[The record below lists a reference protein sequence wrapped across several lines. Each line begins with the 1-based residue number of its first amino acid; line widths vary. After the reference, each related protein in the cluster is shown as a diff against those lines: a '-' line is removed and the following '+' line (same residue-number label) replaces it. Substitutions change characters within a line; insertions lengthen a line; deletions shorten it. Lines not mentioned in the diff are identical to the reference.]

1 MPRGKGDSA
10 LGKGLDPAL
19 SAARI
24 LAGSVRTIR
33 RGCVMDVRMREVPA
47 RVVVTE
53 QRTGPCRRRA
63 GFHRDL
69 RGQPERGR
77 DGGRV
82 LYPLHADGAAP
93 DGAATRTIPAHREAY
108 VRVLK
113 RTVQSGAIGDVYAA
127 IELDQGPRPG
137 DWQPRRHRSLLT
149 RPRRLLPG
157 SAPDQAG
164 YGLTSD
170 QVSGAAEPRTHDA
183 RNTLGCSSRK

>member
-1 MPRGKGDSA
+1 
-10 LGKGLDPAL
+10 
-19 SAARI
+19 
-24 LAGSVRTIR
+24 
-33 RGCVMDVRMREVPA
+33 MDVRMREVPA

-113 RTVQSGAIGDVYAA
+113 RTVQSGAVGNVYVA
-127 IELDQGPRPG
+127 IENWIEGLGLEIAAAPRETYWT
-137 DWQPRRHRSLLT
+137 DFY
-149 RPRRLLPG
+149 
-157 SAPDQAG
+157 SA
-164 YGLTSD
+164 
-170 QVSGAAEPRTHDA
+170 AADDEVFDVAFPVR
-183 RNTLGCSSRK
+183 